1 MAFCKL
7 AAAAVNK
14 VVAWDVTAGVI
25 VLVACGGVAE
35 GEQAP
40 TDNKTAK
47 TKPIKKYKIRLG
59 MAINFIC
66 LIINKKIGEG

>member
-1 MAFCKL
+1 
-7 AAAAVNK
+7 
-14 VVAWDVTAGVI
+14 VTAGVI

-66 LIINKKIGEG
+66 LIINKKNR